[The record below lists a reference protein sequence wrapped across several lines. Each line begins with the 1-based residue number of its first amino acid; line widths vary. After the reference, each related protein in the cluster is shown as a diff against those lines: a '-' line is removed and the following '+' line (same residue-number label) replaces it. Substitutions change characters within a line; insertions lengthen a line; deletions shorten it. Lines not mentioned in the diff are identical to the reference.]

1 MSVVYHDCDSLLL
14 LKSRLE
20 DGVALARP
28 CNNSYEFLHSDDG
41 DNYSD
46 IAESYHLGSD
56 AHGDVSLLLSLGS
69 CKKTGLGNVLLI
81 ADLMQ
86 QGHI

>member
-1 MSVVYHDCDSLLL
+1 MEYLDCDSLLL

-28 CNNSYEFLHSDDG
+28 CNNLYEFLHFDDG

-46 IAESYHLGSD
+46 DAESYHLGSD
-56 AHGDVSLLLSLGS
+56 AHGDVLLLSLGS

-81 ADLMQ
+81 ADLIQ